1 MNKRGEWMR
10 ILVFFDLPTLTKK
23 NRHDATKFRND
34 LLKDGYDMLQWS
46 VYSRLCHS
54 LEVAERHKKDLEK
67 MVPKEGQVRVMLITE
82 KQFSRMEFLIG
93 EPSFQE
99 NFHKGQQLLIF

>member
-10 ILVFFDLPTLTKK
+10 ILVFFDLPTLSTK
-23 NRHDATKFRND
+23 NRHDAAKFRID

-54 LEVAERHKKDLEK
+54 LEVAERHKNFLEAI
-67 MVPKEGQVRVMLITE
+67 VPNEGQVRVMIVTE
-82 KQFSRMEFLIG
+82 KQFSRMEFLVG
-93 EPSFQE
+93 KPNFQE
-99 NFHKGQQLLIF
+99 KFHQGKQLLIF